1 MSPFRTPAHRRAA
14 ACLTSEEVGQF
25 SGPTCWLWGLRRT
38 RLAEQS
44 ALVSRNRPEART
56 TIAPIP
62 APTIRRLALWVAAAV
77 VALLPAA
84 LPADAAVGVD
94 VVSGTVA
101 ATVGVQVD
109 SAGRVVAT
117 GTERYVIRRERRG
130 DTVIVTVSPI
140 G

>member
-1 MSPFRTPAHRRAA
+1 MPAH
-14 ACLTSEEVGQF
+14 TSG
-25 SGPTCWLWGLRRT
+25 
-38 RLAEQS
+38 
-44 ALVSRNRPEART
+44 
-56 TIAPIP
+56 
-62 APTIRRLALWVAAAV
+62 RLALWVTAAI

-84 LPADAAVGVD
+84 LPASAAVGVD

-109 SAGRVVAT
+109 RAGQIAAT
-117 GTERYVIRRERRG
+117 GTERYVIRREQRG